1 MADASGLFE
10 PVPPGKPTFI
20 DAPRLE
26 DLASLDADI
35 AITGMV
41 GGVPYDMV
49 GSTFPAGRATS
60 TIREQSTR
68 YVPLLS
74 HYDFDLG
81 GDVFAGRDVRIVD
94 CGNILLTPGKYEQ
107 NVVQA
112 TTAIRALLD
121 RGAVPFVFGGSHEVT
136 IPVMR
141 AYEELGSMFVV
152 QIDAHFDWR
161 DEINGVRDG
170 LSSVM
175 RRAAEMP
182 WVSGMAQIGIRGVGS
197 ARRQEYD
204 DAVAYGSSIIGA
216 EEVHKIGAE
225 EVVARIPDADRY
237 YITLDADGLDPAIA
251 PAVGMP
257 SFGGLTYY
265 EASNILRG
273 VAAKGKI
280 VGFDF
285 PVIRPHFDVQNMTSL
300 LAARLTL
307 NMIGAMA
314 HNGQIGSTPG
324 GGGHG

>member
-1 MADASGLFE
+1 MPDQSGLFE
-10 PVPPGKPTFI
+10 PIPLGEPTFV
-20 DAPRLE
+20 DSPRLE
-26 DLASLDADI
+26 DLDSLAADI
-35 AITGMV
+35 AVTGMV

-49 GSTFPAGRATS
+49 GSTFPAGQATH

-81 GDVFAGRDVRIVD
+81 GEIFAGRDVQIVD
-94 CGNILLTPGKYEQ
+94 CGNVSLAPGKYEQ
-107 NVVQA
+107 NVARA

-121 RGAVPFVFGGSHEVT
+121 RGAVPFVFGGSHEIS

-141 AYEELGSMFVV
+141 AYEGLGSMYVV

-175 RRAAEMP
+175 RRASEMS

-197 ARRQEYD
+197 ARRQEV
-204 DAVAYGSSIIGA
+204 DAARAYGSLIIGA
-216 EEVHKIGAE
+216 EEVHKVGVEDVI
-225 EVVARIPDADRY
+225 ARIPDADRY
-237 YITLDADGLDPAIA
+237 YVTVDADGLDPAIA

-257 SFGGLTYY
+257 SFGGLTYF

-273 VAAKGKI
+273 VAAKGQV

-285 PVIRPHFDVQNMTSL
+285 PVVRPHFDVQNMTSL

-314 HNGQIGSTPG
+314 HNGRIGSEPSNREQD
-324 GGGHG
+324 